1 MRFEMFLSLKGVDLN
16 RAGHHGLD
24 GVVGQEVEEVLCD
37 GDVGGRAV
45 VADGVFE
52 CLD

>member
-1 MRFEMFLSLKGVDLN
+1 MFLSLEWVDLD

-24 GVVGQEVEEVLCD
+24 CVVGQEVEEVLRD
-37 GDVGGRAV
+37 GDVGGGAV

-52 CLD
+52 RLD